1 MNISRSWSFLLP
13 LVLLAFSADGASAAS
28 PGATTPPSREARPD
42 PFAEPGDTVVR
53 FLAALRAGDY
63 ETVLGLLD
71 PQVIVYESG
80 SVEHSRDEYAAHH
93 MKADAEF
100 LQSATDTVLSNNGA
114 SDADFAWVATESRV
128 TVRGEQPHES
138 IGTETM
144 VLRRSAEGWRI
155 VHIHWSSRKAPAT

>member
-1 MNISRSWSFLLP
+1 MSIAREWSFLLP
-13 LVLLAFSADGASAAS
+13 AILLAFSAGASAAAS
-28 PGATTPPSREARPD
+28 AAPPPSRETRPD
-42 PFAEPGDTVVR
+42 PVAEPGDTVVR

-80 SVEHSRDEYAAHH
+80 SVERSRDEYAAHH

-100 LQSATDTVLSNNGA
+100 LNSATDTVLSNNGA
-114 SDADFAWVATESRV
+114 SDADLAWVATESRV

-138 IGTETM
+138 IGTQTM
-144 VLRRSAEGWRI
+144 VLRRTREGWRI
-155 VHIHWSSRKAPAT
+155 VHIHWSSRKASAT

>member
-1 MNISRSWSFLLP
+1 MNISRRWSLLLP
-13 LVLLAFSADGASAAS
+13 LILLAFSADGASAA
-28 PGATTPPSREARPD
+28 PGATTPPSRETRPD
-42 PFAEPGDTVVR
+42 PVAGPGDTVVR

-100 LQSATDTVLSNNGA
+100 LKS
-114 SDADFAWVATESRV
+114 
-128 TVRGEQPHES
+128 
-138 IGTETM
+138 M
-144 VLRRSAEGWRI
+144 VLRRTAEGWRI